1 MKADLHL
8 HTTASDGSLSPRDTV
23 FRIADLGAELIAV
36 TDHDTVD
43 GLDEAAEAARE
54 RGVRFI
60 PGIEISARVTSEIHV
75 LGYNIDYKNPD
86 FVHKL
91 EEIKVMRV
99 NRNLMIGER
108 LAALGVAPSIDF
120 GARGLGRK
128 NIAEAML
135 AEKTVS
141 SVQDAFDRYLGAKG
155 TAYVEAKRVSPLAA
169 VSLIKEFGGVAVLAH
184 PRKYLLDKTL
194 NALIEGLKG
203 YGLAGLEVYYYGY
216 GAEEVAALE
225 SAVKRYGL
233 IATGG
238 SDYHGDEDRSFL
250 FEPSSRTLRALGATC
265 VR

>member
-8 HTTASDGSLSPRDTV
+8 HTTASDGALSPRDTV
-23 FRIADLGAELIAV
+23 FRIADLGAELVAV

-54 RGVRFI
+54 RGVKFVS
-60 PGIEISARVTSEIHV
+60 GIEISARVTSEVHV

-86 FVHKL
+86 FAQRL
-91 EEIKVMRV
+91 EEIKAMRIT
-99 NRNLMIGER
+99 RNLMIGER
-108 LAALGVAPSIDF
+108 LAALGVAPDMDF

-128 NIAEAML
+128 NIADAML
-135 AEKTVS
+135 AAGTVA

-169 VSLIKEFGGVAVLAH
+169 VTLIRDFGGVAVLAH
-184 PRKYLLDKTL
+184 PRKYVYEKTL
-194 NALIEGLKG
+194 QPLVEGLKG

-216 GAEEVAALE
+216 GPEDVAALE
-225 SAVKRYGL
+225 GAARRYGL

-238 SDYHGDEDRSFL
+238 SDYHGDEDRNFL
-250 FEPSSRTLRALGATC
+250 FEPSPRVLRALG